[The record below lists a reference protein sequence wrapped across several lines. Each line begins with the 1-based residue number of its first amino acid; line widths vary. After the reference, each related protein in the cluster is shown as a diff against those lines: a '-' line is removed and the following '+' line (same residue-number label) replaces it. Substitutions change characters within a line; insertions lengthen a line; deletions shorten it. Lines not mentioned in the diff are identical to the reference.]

1 MTIMTKLASWETLEP
16 KFRLLTEIDFHRK
29 KISKLVN
36 RKTYALALT
45 LNCICLRAT
54 INE

>member
-16 KFRLLTEIDFHRK
+16 KFRLLIEIDFHRK
-29 KISKLVN
+29 KISKIVN
-36 RKTYALALT
+36 RKTYPLAITLT
-45 LNCICLRAT
+45 CICLRAT